1 MSPLEKQLLGYRL
14 TTADITYHLPD
25 YPGVLQ
31 NFVWQDFDIQPDFP
45 VLTGFL
51 KFWQHNLDGPLHSV
65 VVGSCQ
71 LIKPAEFRIAD
82 SLLTLQ

>member
-14 TTADITYHLPD
+14 TTAEIICRLPD

-31 NFVWQDFDIQPDFP
+31 NFVWQDFDIHPDFP

-51 KFWQHNLDGPLHSV
+51 KFWEQNLDGALYSV
-65 VVGSCQ
+65 VVASSE

-82 SLLTLQ
+82 SLRTLQ

>member
-1 MSPLEKQLLGYRL
+1 MSPLERQLLGYRL
-14 TTADITYHLPD
+14 TTAEITYHLPD

-51 KFWQHNLDGPLHSV
+51 KYWRHNLDGPLHSV
-65 VVGSCQ
+65 VVGSCE

-82 SLLTLQ
+82 GLLTLQ

>member
-14 TTADITYHLPD
+14 TTAEITYHLPD

-45 VLTGFL
+45 VLVGFL
-51 KFWQHNLDGPLHSV
+51 EFWQQNLDGALHSV
-65 VVGSCQ
+65 VVGSTE
-71 LIKPAEFRIAD
+71 LIRPAEFKIAD